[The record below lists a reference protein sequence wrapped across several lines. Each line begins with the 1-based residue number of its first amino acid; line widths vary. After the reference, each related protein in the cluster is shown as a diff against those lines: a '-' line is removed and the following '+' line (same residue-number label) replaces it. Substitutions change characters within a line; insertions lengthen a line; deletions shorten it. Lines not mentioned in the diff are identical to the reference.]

1 MRRRGC
7 MSPIPTPACTFCN
20 SRAREHAGVTL
31 RRCAASTL
39 TVGPCPTTVPRAEPL
54 KRPLGRGRMAQTIE
68 GFVDTALDD
77 AKISPLHRRV
87 IGLIAAGYF
96 CDVIDYTVYGSLV
109 PFIIKSGFGAA
120 DAALIGSATIV
131 GLAIG
136 TAGQGEFSDRFGRR
150 FVYQFNLLFFG
161 VLTILGAF
169 APNFTLLMIC
179 RFLAGI
185 SLGAE
190 QPLAFAYAG
199 EWAPKRIRGRILAIV
214 HFIGGAMVWPIGT
227 GLVLGFAAIFAS
239 GTDPV
244 SAGYVWRGVWIL
256 VGVLAL
262 VVWVFRFTLPESP
275 RYLATHGRGDE
286 AIKILNDL
294 GIAGPTEP
302 LSTDVASNT
311 KSDPFAVV
319 FKMFPRRVIAGMICF
334 TAFFGI
340 AIGLGAW
347 LPNIMAE
354 KGFGITKSL
363 QYTLA
368 MNFAVPCASIFM
380 MFALDKFGRKITAIC
395 TFILAGVMA
404 IVFSSAE
411 TAWELIVIGFIMIFF
426 VQVAGNSMQI
436 FTSEVFPTNAR
447 ASGFGWASG
456 VGRLMTAVIMPSILL
471 VQKAWGLTT
480 VFECLATLLF
490 IAAISVTQLGPEAKQ
505 KGLDEIEPP
514 TNKLVEAGHAFWLR
528 LSGGV
533 LTGLALFWWIYFYV
547 NVLKDPGNSVAC
559 LFYTTDQCAT
569 AAAVPAAAGQLI
581 YQPYL
586 LWVGI
591 VLLIVSFFV
600 NGSRSPASQTAS

>member
-1 MRRRGC
+1 
-7 MSPIPTPACTFCN
+7 
-20 SRAREHAGVTL
+20 
-31 RRCAASTL
+31 
-39 TVGPCPTTVPRAEPL
+39 
-54 KRPLGRGRMAQTIE
+54 MAQTIE
-68 GFVDTALDD
+68 SFVNTSLDE
-77 AKISPLHRRV
+77 AKISPLHQRV
-87 IGLIAAGYF
+87 IALIAAGYF
-96 CDVIDYTVYGSLV
+96 CDVVDYTIYGSLV

-120 DAALIGSATIV
+120 DAALIGSATIF

-161 VLTILGAF
+161 LLTILGAF
-169 APNFTLLMIC
+169 APNVTVLVIC

-239 GTDPV
+239 GGDAV

-262 VVWVFRFTLPESP
+262 IVWVFRFTLPESP
-275 RYLATHGRGDE
+275 RYLATHGRGKE
-286 AIKILNDL
+286 ALDVLGRL
-294 GIAGPTEP
+294 GIAAPTEP
-302 LSTDVASNT
+302 LSTDAASDT
-311 KSDPFAVV
+311 KSDPFGVV
-319 FKMFPRRVIAGMICF
+319 FKMFPKRVIAGMICF

-347 LPNIMAE
+347 LPNIMNA
-354 KGFGITKSL
+354 KGFSITKSL

-380 MFALDKFGRKITAIC
+380 MYALDKFGRKITAIC
-395 TFILAGVMA
+395 TFVAAGLMA
-404 IVFSSAE
+404 IAFGHAE
-411 TAWELIVIGFIMIFF
+411 TGTELIVLGFIMIFF

-456 VGRLMTAVIMPSILL
+456 VGRLATAFIMPTILWI
-471 VQKAWGLTT
+471 QTGFGLNT
-480 VFECLATLLF
+480 VFACLAALLF
-490 IAAISVTQLGPEAKQ
+490 IAAIAVTQLGPEARQ
-505 KGLDEIEPP
+505 KSLDEIAAP
-514 TNKLVEAGHAFWLR
+514 TG
-528 LSGGV
+528 
-533 LTGLALFWWIYFYV
+533 
-547 NVLKDPGNSVAC
+547 
-559 LFYTTDQCAT
+559 
-569 AAAVPAAAGQLI
+569 
-581 YQPYL
+581 
-586 LWVGI
+586 
-591 VLLIVSFFV
+591 
-600 NGSRSPASQTAS
+600 